1 MLNLKEIKNQQIA
14 IKYIME
20 VIRISENMESREFIR
35 PFLINRHLKNCED
48 MYVFAKFTKIENYI
62 NYYNS
67 LMEF

>member
-1 MLNLKEIKNQQIA
+1 
-14 IKYIME
+14 ME